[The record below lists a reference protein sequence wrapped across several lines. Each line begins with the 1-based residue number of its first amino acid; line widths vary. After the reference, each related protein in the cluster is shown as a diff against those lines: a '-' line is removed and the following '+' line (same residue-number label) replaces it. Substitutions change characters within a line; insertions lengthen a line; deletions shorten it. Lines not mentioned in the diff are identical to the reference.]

1 MALEGP
7 KVKASV
13 ETMAYYNMIALMDL
27 RIGAARKLA
36 LAISRWFGGAKASS
50 VTDGQ
55 LTTCHNVFPQ
65 SVDVIPGRLKVGIFL
80 HEIEYEKEIFS
91 CWSYVTDGLVAQ
103 KQKEIIFTLRR
114 DPGQKPE
121 DYPRELLDLFAT
133 FFHYAERGQV
143 VDVGQSTLFG
153 ETGLGGD
160 RDFRGIGY
168 IEPQGFPGVD
178 TKGVP
183 LLAGILLKNDEAQIA
198 WDLGLTRVTALLGMK
213 YHYYPCPTWSDL
225 KREPVA
231 TLHAMEKSHLWEIAG
246 VPARA
251 SYYEERKHVF
261 LSVLPSSQAS
271 LPGFLNKLPPTK
283 PLALLTQP
291 DLRANACLVW
301 PSGHDQ
307 PVTITPA
314 GSDGSRKTGAF
325 LAFIPEQDTNEIGTV
340 EDGFF
345 LYLTNSAW
353 QKIREALVSGTDV
366 FVPPAGVGGASIT
379 VVWAK
384 PAAYTS
390 PVSGE
395 RYTAERWT
403 TYNPE
408 TTLPPKE
415 LVAVSSSRI
424 VLLTSEH
431 DLQERTP
438 AEDLAAYVNA
448 IENVVDTFFTPLE
461 RRTNRELTI
470 QLALTTAEHEVRFIA
485 VPDLSADVAEDLHER
500 LESVPS
506 PKVGGPV
513 KLDFILSLWSVASNQ

>member
-1 MALEGP
+1 
-7 KVKASV
+7 
-13 ETMAYYNMIALMDL
+13 MDL
-27 RIGAARKLA
+27 RIGAARKIA
-36 LAISRWFGGAKASS
+36 LAISGWFGGAKANS

-55 LTTCHNVFPQ
+55 LTTSHNVFPQ
-65 SVDVIPGRLKVGIFL
+65 SVEVIPGRLKVRIFL

-133 FFHYAERGQV
+133 FFHYAERGQLA
-143 VDVGQSTLFG
+143 DVGQSTLFG
-153 ETGLGGD
+153 ETGMGGD

-168 IEPQGFPGVD
+168 IEPQGFPGVE
-178 TKGVP
+178 TRGVP
-183 LLAGILLKNDEAQIA
+183 LLAGILLKNDEAQVA

-213 YHYYPCPTWSDL
+213 YRYYPCPTWSDL
-225 KREPVA
+225 KRDPVA
-231 TLHAMEKSHLWEIAG
+231 SLQAMAKSHLWKIAR
-246 VPARA
+246 VPACA
-251 SYYEERKHVF
+251 SYYEERKHIF
-261 LSVLPSSQAS
+261 LSLLPSSQAS
-271 LPGFLNKLPPTK
+271 LRGFLNKFPSTK
-283 PLALLTQP
+283 PLALRTQP

-307 PVTITPA
+307 PVAITPS

-325 LAFIPEQDTNEIGTV
+325 LAFIPEQDTNEIQTV

-353 QKIREALVSGTDV
+353 LRIREALLSGADV
-366 FVPPAGVGGASIT
+366 FVPPAEVGGASLS
-379 VVWAK
+379 VMWAK

-390 PVSGE
+390 LVSGE
-395 RYTAERWT
+395 TYTADRWT

-408 TTLPPKE
+408 TTLPLKE
-415 LVAVSSSRI
+415 LVAVRSSRI
-424 VLLTSEH
+424 VLLTSEQA
-431 DLQERTP
+431 LQERATV
-438 AEDLAAYVNA
+438 EGLGGYLNA
-448 IENVVDTFFTPLE
+448 IEKAVDTFFAPLE
-461 RRTNRELTI
+461 RKTNRELTI
-470 QLALTTAEHEVRFIA
+470 QLALTAAENEVRFIA
-485 VPDLSADVAEDLHER
+485 VPDLSADAAEELHER

-513 KLDFILSLWSVASNQ
+513 KLDFILSLWSVASKQ